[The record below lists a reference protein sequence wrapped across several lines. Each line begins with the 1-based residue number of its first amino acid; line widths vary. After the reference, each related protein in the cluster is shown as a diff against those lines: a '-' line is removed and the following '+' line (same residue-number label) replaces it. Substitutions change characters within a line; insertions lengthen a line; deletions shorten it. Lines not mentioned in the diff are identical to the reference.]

1 MSENDEEAGGGSRA
15 TGCLMQVVTHGVA
28 LALGAVLGVLGAQA
42 IEYYNDPETLARAEG
57 SLSRAE
63 LIRQLDAAEAKYAA
77 LLAETA
83 KADEAQRT
91 ELESANAKVT
101 TLEGDVAKKADEVA
115 LLELKVKKAKGQ
127 SAALKKELEARQAE
141 LAELQVQLD
150 EAQAE
155 ARRLEVELTVS
166 QGETREA
173 REETR
178 VAQGETVDA
187 RWEGFRSTVVLNVC
201 EKGNRKR
208 METCR
213 SEVQAAL
220 DSKRAARFKQCVGS
234 KQAQPRLV
242 RVDDKE
248 KNPELPRWSEWLA
261 EESKFAGQKWYIVF
275 CDPSLPEA
283 RFDVEGD
290 EEL

>member
-1 MSENDEEAGGGSRA
+1 MWAKLKES
-15 TGCLMQVVTHGVA
+15 VVTENPPPSAWDVVDVDKKDASGKTA
-28 LALGAVLGVLGAQA
+28 L
-42 IEYYNDPETLARAEG
+42 
-57 SLSRAE
+57 
-63 LIRQLDAAEAKYAA
+63 
-77 LLAETA
+77 
-83 KADEAQRT
+83 
-91 ELESANAKVT
+91 
-101 TLEGDVAKKADEVA
+101 
-115 LLELKVKKAKGQ
+115 
-127 SAALKKELEARQAE
+127 
-141 LAELQVQLD
+141 
-150 EAQAE
+150 
-155 ARRLEVELTVS
+155 
-166 QGETREA
+166 
-173 REETR
+173 
-178 VAQGETVDA
+178 
-187 RWEGFRSTVVLNVC
+187 LNVC